1 MAGASLNFDSGTQI
15 AKVNGGDLGG
25 QTLYIDTGDNKKLK
39 KKKLTLPKSYKI
51 PQRKEVELLKF
62 LNDAHSRGI
71 PPEHLQS
78 SSEIQD
84 LYAEMIALS
93 ETSSEVQLPP
103 SSTFSILPT
112 NEKKAR
118 DLFYICGPSGS
129 GKSYVARS
137 IAEEFHKL
145 HPDSAIYL
153 ISKLEQDST
162 LDKLKYLIKL
172 DPKKLVEKPITE
184 LKMLEGSLV
193 IFDDIEN
200 FDKETDKAIQNL
212 VNQISST
219 GRHNSTGAHEGRGVS
234 MIYITHLLSDYKRTR
249 LVLMEATHYV
259 LYPQSTGAHALTYML
274 KTYLGMDTKEALA
287 LRKAGS
293 RWVCIRKHYP
303 QVLITEHSAKIMD

>member
-1 MAGASLNFDSGTQI
+1 MSGASLNFDSGTQI

-25 QTLYIDTGDNKKLK
+25 QTLYIDSGDNKKLK
-39 KKKLTLPKSYKI
+39 RKKLVLPKSYKI

-62 LNDAHSRGI
+62 LNDAYARGI

-78 SSEIQD
+78 SSEIQE
-84 LYAEMIALS
+84 LYAEMITAS
-93 ETSSEVQLPP
+93 ESSSEVQLPP

-118 DLFYICGPSGS
+118 DVFYICGPSGS

-137 IAEEFHKL
+137 IAEEYKKL
-145 HPDSAIYL
+145 HPDRPVYL

-212 VNQISST
+212 VNQIAST
-219 GRHNSTGAHEGRGVS
+219 GRHNVTS

>member
-93 ETSSEVQLPP
+93 ESSSEVQLPP

-112 NEKKAR
+112 NEYASGIVTVTPSR
-118 DLFYICGPSGS
+118 IRTDELDPETDQFAPIDAADLF
-129 GKSYVARS
+129 
-137 IAEEFHKL
+137 
-145 HPDSAIYL
+145 
-153 ISKLEQDST
+153 
-162 LDKLKYLIKL
+162 
-172 DPKKLVEKPITE
+172 
-184 LKMLEGSLV
+184 
-193 IFDDIEN
+193 
-200 FDKETDKAIQNL
+200 
-212 VNQISST
+212 
-219 GRHNSTGAHEGRGVS
+219 
-234 MIYITHLLSDYKRTR
+234 
-249 LVLMEATHYV
+249 
-259 LYPQSTGAHALTYML
+259 
-274 KTYLGMDTKEALA
+274 
-287 LRKAGS
+287 
-293 RWVCIRKHYP
+293 
-303 QVLITEHSAKIMD
+303 

>member
-1 MAGASLNFDSGTQI
+1 MSEASLNFDSGTQI

-25 QTLYIDTGDNKKLK
+25 QTLYIDSGDNKKLK
-39 KKKLTLPKSYKI
+39 RKKLVLPKSYKI

-62 LNDAHSRGI
+62 LNDAYARGI

-78 SSEIQD
+78 SSEIQE
-84 LYAEMIALS
+84 LYAEMITAS
-93 ETSSEVQLPP
+93 ESSTEVQLPP

-118 DLFYICGPSGS
+118 DVFYICGPSGS

-137 IAEEFHKL
+137 IAEEYKKL
-145 HPDSAIYL
+145 HPDRPIYL

-162 LDKLKYLIKL
+162 LDKLKYIIKI
-172 DPKKLVEKPITE
+172 DPKKLVEKPITD
-184 LKMLEGSLV
+184 LKPLEESLV

-212 VNQISST
+212 VNQIAST
-219 GRHNSTGAHEGRGVS
+219 GRHNVTS

>member
-1 MAGASLNFDSGTQI
+1 MSGASLNFDSGTQI

-39 KKKLTLPKSYKI
+39 RKKLVLPKSYKI

-62 LNDAHSRGI
+62 LNDAYARGI

-78 SSEIQD
+78 SSDIQE
-84 LYAEMIALS
+84 LYAEMITAS
-93 ETSSEVQLPP
+93 ESSTEVQLPP

-118 DLFYICGPSGS
+118 DVFYICGPSGS

-137 IAEEFHKL
+137 IAEEYKKL
-145 HPDSAIYL
+145 HPDRPVYL
-153 ISKLEQDST
+153 ISKLTEDST
-162 LDKLKYLIKL
+162 LDKLKYLIKI
-172 DPKKLVEKPITE
+172 DPQKLVEKPITD
-184 LKMLEGSLV
+184 LKPLEESLV

-212 VNQISST
+212 VNQIAST
-219 GRHNSTGAHEGRGVS
+219 GRHNVTS